1 MGCSGRTQLIFSFFI
16 KSYIYYTNTI
26 PVRYFVMTFS
36 VSDNS
41 VTIAILG
48 RSRDTVNYASALNRL
63 HLSCF
68 TTLDPEEAA
77 TATHL
82 LLPGGGDITPAF
94 FGQPDLGSHHIDTEL
109 DILQLQALESFL
121 AYKKPVLG
129 ICKGRQ
135 VINVCLCGTITQ
147 HIDTAESHKW
157 NGADQTH
164 HVYHSNLARADFF
177 YQLYG
182 LSTLVN
188 SAHHQA
194 VDRLGKN
201 LFPVCRAGDNVIE
214 GIQHAFL
221 PVIAVQWHPERLPD
235 GSGDRL
241 LQYFSESLSIR
252 SCL

>member
-1 MGCSGRTQLIFSFFI
+1 
-16 KSYIYYTNTI
+16 
-26 PVRYFVMTFS
+26 MTSS
-36 VSDNS
+36 VPDTS

-48 RSRDTVNYASALNRL
+48 RSRDTINYENALRRM
-63 HLSCF
+63 HLTFF

-77 TATHL
+77 SASHL

-121 AYKKPVLG
+121 TNRKPVFG
-129 ICKGRQ
+129 ICKGMQ
-135 VINVCLCGTITQ
+135 VINVCLGGTITQ
-147 HIDTAESHKW
+147 HIDTAETHKW

-164 HVYHSNLARADFF
+164 HVYHSALTHADFF

-182 LSTLVN
+182 LSALVN

-194 VDRLGKN
+194 VNRLGKN
-201 LFPVCRAGDNVIE
+201 LFSVCRAGDNIIE
-214 GIQHAFL
+214 GIQHDFL

-235 GSGDRL
+235 TGDRL
-241 LQYFSESLSIR
+241 LQYFSEMNTQR
-252 SCL
+252 